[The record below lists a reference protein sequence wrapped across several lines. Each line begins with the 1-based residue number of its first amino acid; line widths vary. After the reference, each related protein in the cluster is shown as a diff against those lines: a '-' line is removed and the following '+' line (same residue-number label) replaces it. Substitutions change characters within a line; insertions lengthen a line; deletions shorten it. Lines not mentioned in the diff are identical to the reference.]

1 MGVSDAP
8 ALRRPVLNER
18 VISGALITA
27 AAAVLFGT
35 KGILVKLTYPYGVDA
50 TTLLGLRMAMAL
62 PFFAIIAWRGGL
74 TPAKPV
80 APLSWRDRCT
90 VAGGGLIGYQL
101 ASWLDFVGLQTVDVA
116 TERMLL
122 YLYPTV
128 VVLLGAILGRQ
139 ALTRVVLGA
148 LALTYAGIALTYHGQ
163 QHARGVDPQGALL
176 IVGSAVAYAVFL
188 VGAAEQT
195 KRLGGVRTMAVAMCA
210 AAVGVV
216 LQCLLTRP
224 LSVWLQ
230 PWPVY
235 GFALALALPGTVLP
249 GLLAGVGLQRIGA
262 ARAAVVGMVGPV
274 ATVLLAWAVLGEVP
288 GDLAWLGI
296 ACTLAGGVLI
306 SLPARSPA
314 VSAARSG

>member
-1 MGVSDAP
+1 M
-8 ALRRPVLNER
+8 
-18 VISGALITA
+18 SGALLTA
-27 AAAVLFGT
+27 LSALLFGT
-35 KGILVKLTYPYGVDA
+35 KGVLIKLAYPYGVDA

-62 PFFAIIAWRGGL
+62 PFFAVIAWRGGL
-74 TPAKPV
+74 FPAAPV
-80 APLSWRDRCT
+80 APLVWRDRLFVC
-90 VAGGGLIGYQL
+90 GGGLIGYQL
-101 ASWLDFVGLQTVDVA
+101 ASWCDFLGLQTVDVA

-128 VVLLGAILGRQ
+128 VVLLGAVLGRQ
-139 ALTRVVLGA
+139 RLTRVVLAA

-163 QHARGVDPQGALL
+163 QSARGVDLHGALL

-188 VGAAEQT
+188 VGAAEQS
-195 KRLGGVRTMAVAMCA
+195 KRLGGVRTMAVAMCS

-224 LSVWLQ
+224 LSVWIQ
-230 PWPVY
+230 PWQVY
-235 GFALALALPGTVLP
+235 ALAATLAIPGTVLP
-249 GLLAGVGLQRIGA
+249 GLLSGVGLQRIGA

-296 ACTLAGGVLI
+296 VFTLAGGVLI
-306 SLPARSPA
+306 SLPPRRQ
-314 VSAARSG
+314 VSAV